1 MKRSLSLLLV
11 VLAPSLARAAVV
23 VPVGAEGCGA
33 LDLAEVERVLALE
46 LAHLLSDKTAVTL
59 PKVKI
64 TCAGAEM
71 RIRVDDPVTGKTL
84 ERTLP
89 MPTESKGR
97 ERTMALAIS
106 QLFLTSW
113 LELLSP
119 APKEVPA
126 PVTQAPPELTSAAHD
141 AARTVVTA
149 RRTEVDL
156 GAAIGLRRRDFGA
169 AFSTFAPS
177 VRATFAL
184 PSALRFVFD
193 AGLESGTAVRSTGS
207 VAAVSTALLLGVGA
221 RHVVGVLALD
231 ATVFVGGRWTRL
243 DGRID
248 DPAFEARGASGGSL
262 EALVAVGPTL
272 RLGPVRIG
280 AEVLAGRTF
289 STLRAN
295 VVADREVSFGGFF
308 AGAGLFL
315 GAGIGGGP

>member
-1 MKRSLSLLLV
+1 
-11 VLAPSLARAAVV
+11 
-23 VPVGAEGCGA
+23 
-33 LDLAEVERVLALE
+33 
-46 LAHLLSDKTAVTL
+46 
-59 PKVKI
+59 
-64 TCAGAEM
+64 M

-119 APKEVPA
+119 APKEVPV

-141 AARTVVTA
+141 AARTVVTP

-193 AGLESGTAVRSTGS
+193 AGLQLARRCAAPAPSPRCRPRSSWES
-207 VAAVSTALLLGVGA
+207 GA

-231 ATVFVGGRWTRL
+231 ATLFVGGRWTRL

-262 EALVAVGPTL
+262 EALIAVGPTL
-272 RLGPVRIG
+272 RLGPVRLG

-295 VVADREVSFGGFF
+295 VVGEREVSFGGFF